1 MARRRNSEATSAWRQ
16 VTWACDN
23 TRANWTMTGPRLCSK
38 TAEETV
44 RLVGTGEL
52 TRCELVEAHLERIA
66 ALNGAINAIVETR
79 GEAALAEAAAV
90 GRDAAN
96 RTGH

>member
-1 MARRRNSEATSAWRQ
+1 M
-16 VTWACDN
+16 
-23 TRANWTMTGPRLCSK
+23 
-38 TAEETV
+38 V
-44 RLVGTGEL
+44 RLVGRGGF
-52 TRCELVEAHLERIA
+52 TRRALVEAHLERIT